1 MPLKSRNDYFLKIWG
16 GMAPLAP
23 PGYAYDYRAPADGIV
38 RWPAAD
44 PEAKSE
50 IVKPH
55 FPKI

>member
-1 MPLKSRNDYFLKIWG
+1 
-16 GMAPLAP
+16 MAPLAP